1 MEADY
6 IFWRDLLD
14 TYQSL
19 PDWLKLLWLVIPSAT
34 TVALGHMIKSG
45 FGGKQKAS
53 KPSVAFPAQAYRS
66 WYDDNGILYIEQ
78 IEEMPPEPQLPL
90 PFDMRRES

>member
-1 MEADY
+1 METDY
-6 IFWRDLLD
+6 NFWRDLLD

-19 PDWLKLLWLVIPSAT
+19 PDWLKFFWLAIPSAT
-34 TVALGHMIKSG
+34 IVALCHMVRSG
-45 FGGKQKAS
+45 LGRKQAAK

-78 IEEMPPEPQLPL
+78 IDEMPPEPQLPL